1 MPAASVVATGMHDRC
16 LRPAS
21 TRFLPRHRKVETVM
35 HESEKLNVTVMD
47 VEALLG
53 GLSRLPDVEADNLQ
67 AFDATDRL
75 LLETATDLVGPD
87 SKVVV
92 IGDRYGAL
100 TLGALAGLAVGHVR
114 VNQDLFSGRLALERN
129 AVSAG
134 LEGRFTG
141 HELSRELL
149 DDADVV
155 LLQLPKS
162 LAELEEI
169 ADAVARFAAPD
180 AVLLAGGRVK
190 HMSLGMNAVL
200 ERYFASV
207 QPQLARQKSRVLVA
221 REPKAA
227 PNDHPFPVVE
237 SLPELGIT
245 VCAHGA
251 AFSGARLDIGTRYL
265 LTFMDRI
272 PAARQAVDL
281 GCGTGILATMY
292 ALRHPDALVVAT
304 DQSAAAVA
312 SAKATAK
319 ANGLGE
325 RVAVI
330 HDDAMS
336 TLEPGSADLI
346 LLNPPFHLG
355 ASVHAGAAL
364 KMFQAA
370 ARVLAPGG
378 ELWTVYNSHLQY
390 RAALERHI
398 GPTVEEGRNPKFTVT
413 RSRKS

>member
-1 MPAASVVATGMHDRC
+1 
-16 LRPAS
+16 
-21 TRFLPRHRKVETVM
+21 M

>member
-1 MPAASVVATGMHDRC
+1 MG
-16 LRPAS
+16 
-21 TRFLPRHRKVETVM
+21 
-35 HESEKLNVTVMD
+35 
-47 VEALLG
+47 VEALFNT
-53 GLSRLPDVEADNLQ
+53 LSRLPDVEADNLQ

-75 LLETATDLVGPD
+75 LLDTAADLVGPD
-87 SKVVV
+87 TTVVV

-100 TLGALAGLAVGHVR
+100 ALGALVGLGVGHVR
-114 VNQDLFSGRLALERN
+114 VNQDLFTGRLALRRN
-129 AVSAG
+129 ATSAG
-134 LEGRFTG
+134 LHGRFTEY
-141 HELSRELL
+141 ELSRDLL
-149 DDADVV
+149 DGAGVV

-169 ADAVARFAAPD
+169 VDAVVRFAAPD

-190 HMSLGMNAVL
+190 HMSLGMNEVL
-200 ERYFASV
+200 ERYFSAV

-221 REPKAA
+221 RAPKPAA
-227 PNDHPFPVVE
+227 DEHPFPLVE

-265 LTFMDRI
+265 LTFLDKM
-272 PAARQAVDL
+272 PASKRAVDL

-292 ALRHPDALVVAT
+292 ALRHPDARVVAT

-312 SAKATAK
+312 SAKATAA
-319 ANGLGE
+319 ANGLGD

-336 TLEPGSADLI
+336 TLDAGSADLI
-346 LLNPPFHLG
+346 VLNPPFHLG
-355 ASVHAGAAL
+355 TSVHAGAAL
-364 KMFQAA
+364 RMFQAA

-390 RAALERHI
+390 RATLERII

>member
-1 MPAASVVATGMHDRC
+1 
-16 LRPAS
+16 
-21 TRFLPRHRKVETVM
+21 M

-129 AVSAG
+129 TVSAG

>member
-1 MPAASVVATGMHDRC
+1 MPAAVGVRGHGGC
-16 LRPAS
+16 LRRAS
-21 TRFLPRHRKVETVM
+21 TRFLPRQPKVETIK
-35 HESEKLNVTVMD
+35 HESENRTVTAMD
-47 VEALLG
+47 VEALLK

-67 AFDATDRL
+67 AFDATDSL
-75 LLETATDLVGPD
+75 LLEAAVDLLGPD

-92 IGDRYGAL
+92 LGDRYGAL
-100 TLGALAGLAVGHVR
+100 TLGALVGLGVGHVR
-114 VNQDLFSGRLALERN
+114 VNQDLFTGRLALKRN
-129 AVSAG
+129 AAAAG
-134 LEGRFTG
+134 VEGRFTE
-141 HELSRELL
+141 HELDRELL
-149 DDADVV
+149 HDAGVV

-169 ADAVARFAAPD
+169 ADAVARFAAPH

-200 ERYFASV
+200 ERYFSSV
-207 QPQLARQKSRVLVA
+207 QPQLARRKSRILVA
-221 REPKAA
+221 RDPKTTLGER
-227 PNDHPFPVVE
+227 PFPVVE
-237 SLPELGIT
+237 ALPELGIT

-265 LTFMDRI
+265 LTFMDRM
-272 PAARQAVDL
+272 PSARQAVDL

-292 ALRHPDALVVAT
+292 ALRHPDARVLAT

-312 SAKATAK
+312 SAKATAA

-325 RVAVI
+325 RLAVV

-336 TLEPGSADLI
+336 TLESGSVDLI

-355 ASVHAGAAL
+355 ASVHTGAAL

>member
-1 MPAASVVATGMHDRC
+1 
-16 LRPAS
+16 
-21 TRFLPRHRKVETVM
+21 M

-292 ALRHPDALVVAT
+292 ALRHPDASVVAT

-312 SAKATAK
+312 SAKATAQ

>member
-1 MPAASVVATGMHDRC
+1 
-16 LRPAS
+16 
-21 TRFLPRHRKVETVM
+21 M

-169 ADAVARFAAPD
+169 ADAVARFAAPE

-336 TLEPGSADLI
+336 TLESGSADLI